1 MTYTHLKTAILPLY
15 IKQTDPQANINEIE
29 RLVSLPVLKDTDVIV
44 LPELFSTGFIAEPET
59 ILKYAEPTDGPTLNA
74 IRRLSSQTG
83 AAFAG
88 SFICNAGNRFY
99 NRAFFIEPDGKAA
112 YYDKRHLFSVSPESR
127 VLAPGR
133 ERSPI
138 VRYKGWTFSMVI
150 CYDIRFP
157 VWCRNVGQLY
167 EVLLVPANWPNS
179 RAYAWEHLLIGR
191 AIENQCYIAG
201 ANRSGN
207 DDYGNYDNLSFLI
220 DPSGKPCG
228 ITDMSTGIITAE
240 FDRDYLEEVRR
251 RLPVDRDAENFN
263 ISDL

>member
-1 MTYTHLKTAILPLY
+1 MTYTHIKTAILPLY

-167 EVLLVPANWPNS
+167 EPLYFLFPMTCFTSFMQALKFISTINKNTTVRIAKNTISLVTKRTVKP
-179 RAYAWEHLLIGR
+179 I
-191 AIENQCYIAG
+191 IKMQMVFVT
-201 ANRSGN
+201 
-207 DDYGNYDNLSFLI
+207 SFLSLKFI
-220 DPSGKPCG
+220 KTIFLVSTAL
-228 ITDMSTGIITAE
+228 ITNTVTKLAQVAIAA
-240 FDRDYLEEVRR
+240 
-251 RLPVDRDAENFN
+251 P
-263 ISDL
+263 